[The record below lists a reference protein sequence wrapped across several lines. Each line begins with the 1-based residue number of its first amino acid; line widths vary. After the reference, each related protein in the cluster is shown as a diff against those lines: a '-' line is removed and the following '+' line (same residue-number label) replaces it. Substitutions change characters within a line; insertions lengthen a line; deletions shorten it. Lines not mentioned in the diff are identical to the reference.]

1 MRRFALQVQYD
12 GTDFAGF
19 QLQKPG
25 VRTVQGVLEA
35 TLLRLTG
42 ENIRVHGSGRTD
54 AGVHATGQMVHFD
67 SEWAVPEAK
76 IAVALNQ
83 VLPSDVR
90 IFRGWVAPSD
100 FHARFKATQR
110 TYLYTIL
117 NREEPSALSTRFVWH
132 LREPLEIEVM
142 QEAALVLTGSHDF
155 ATFGAPDAP
164 GKSTVRCIEA
174 ITVTR
179 EDALLR
185 VKIVGNAFL
194 RQQVRAFVGTLV
206 HAGRGRC
213 DAGYVQEILESRDR
227 SRCPLIAPARGL
239 CLVNVCYSGERINH
253 ENLFGEA
260 ERNYT

>member
-1 MRRFALQVQYD
+1 
-12 GTDFAGF
+12 
-19 QLQKPG
+19 
-25 VRTVQGVLEA
+25 
-35 TLLRLTG
+35 LRLTG
-42 ENIRVHGSGRTD
+42 ESIRVHGSGRTD
-54 AGVHATGQMVHFD
+54 SGVHATGQMVHFD

-83 VLPSDVR
+83 ALPSDVR
-90 IFRGWVAPSD
+90 VYKGWVASSD

-110 TYLYTIL
+110 TYVYTIL

-132 LREPLEIEVM
+132 LREPLVIEAM
-142 QEAALVLTGSHDF
+142 QEAAMVLTGSHDF
-155 ATFGAPDAP
+155 AAFGEADAP
-164 GKSTVRCIEA
+164 GKSTVRRIEA
-174 ITVTR
+174 IRVTR
-179 EDALLR
+179 EDSILR
-185 VKIVGNAFL
+185 VQIVGNAFL

-206 HAGRGRC
+206 HAGRERC
-213 DAGYVQEILESRDR
+213 TVIEVQEILESRDR